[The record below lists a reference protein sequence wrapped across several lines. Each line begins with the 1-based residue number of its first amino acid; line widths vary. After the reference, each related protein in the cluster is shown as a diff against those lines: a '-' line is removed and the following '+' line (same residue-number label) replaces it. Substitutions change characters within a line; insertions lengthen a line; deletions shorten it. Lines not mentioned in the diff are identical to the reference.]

1 MGRWNKLARRRKYT
15 IKLKRKGYKMLGKL
29 FTGALEYTSQAV
41 GELAHQTGKVYDIV
55 IDEVVELKDAVVNST
70 DTITKGYD
78 EELFSS
84 DAQVAPKEAE
94 THSTIEVVDNGDNTE
109 STVVDGDVVTTVQ
122 KPKFV

>member
-1 MGRWNKLARRRKYT
+1 
-15 IKLKRKGYKMLGKL
+15 MLGKL